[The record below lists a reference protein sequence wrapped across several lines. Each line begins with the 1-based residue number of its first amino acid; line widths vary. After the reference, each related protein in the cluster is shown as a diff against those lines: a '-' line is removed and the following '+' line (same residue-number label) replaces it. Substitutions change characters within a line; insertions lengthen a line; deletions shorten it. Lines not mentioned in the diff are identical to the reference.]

1 MITMI
6 GENSN
11 SGSPSQSDLQSWA
24 NQYNL
29 THPVVA
35 DPGFN
40 ETAQYLYGD
49 PNFNGSF
56 GLPNMQL
63 LSSGMV
69 IRGSNTWIVE
79 SQIVSWLGN

>member
-6 GENSN
+6 GENN
-11 SGSPSQSDLQSWA
+11 QGGTPSQSELQWWA

-40 ETAQYLYGD
+40 ETVQYLYGD

-69 IRGSNTWIVE
+69 VRVSNDWVYQSDINN
-79 SQIVSWLGN
+79 WLGN

>member
-1 MITMI
+1 MI
-6 GENSN
+6 GENN
-11 SGSPSQSDLQSWA
+11 QGSTPSQSDLQYWA

-40 ETAQYLYGD
+40 ETAQYLWGD

-69 IRGSNTWIVE
+69 IRASNDWVYQSDITN
-79 SQIVSWLGN
+79 WLGN